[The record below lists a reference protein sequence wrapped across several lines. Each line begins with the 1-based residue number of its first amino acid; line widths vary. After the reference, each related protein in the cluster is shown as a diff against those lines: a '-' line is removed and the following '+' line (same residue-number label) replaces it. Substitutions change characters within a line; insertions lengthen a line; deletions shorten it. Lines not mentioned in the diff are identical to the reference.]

1 MTEEL
6 KDQSQQAVAEDE
18 NHIIQER
25 RAKLAKLREN
35 GIAFP
40 NDFRRTDLFGDLGV
54 SPIYIII

>member
-40 NDFRRTDLFGDLGV
+40 NDFRRTDLFGDLRA
-54 SPIYIII
+54 S